1 MRRTSRQQVR
11 KRKRVDC
18 SWLELNICRKFTHF
32 LKKTLTHADTY
43 NIIPKC
49 DKRQVKCVPIAPGFM
64 EYSFEAMYSTHSA
77 LCGQAVSD
85 ISA

>member
-1 MRRTSRQQVR
+1 
-11 KRKRVDC
+11 
-18 SWLELNICRKFTHF
+18 

>member
-1 MRRTSRQQVR
+1 M
-11 KRKRVDC
+11 DC
-18 SWLELNICRKFTHF
+18 SWLELNICRKFTHS

>member
-1 MRRTSRQQVR
+1 MQNGKTIKTR
-11 KRKRVDC
+11 KNVDF
-18 SWLELNICRKFTHF
+18 NVDIFKFTHF

>member
-1 MRRTSRQQVR
+1 MRRTARQQ
-11 KRKRVDC
+11 
-18 SWLELNICRKFTHF
+18 
-32 LKKTLTHADTY
+32 DTY